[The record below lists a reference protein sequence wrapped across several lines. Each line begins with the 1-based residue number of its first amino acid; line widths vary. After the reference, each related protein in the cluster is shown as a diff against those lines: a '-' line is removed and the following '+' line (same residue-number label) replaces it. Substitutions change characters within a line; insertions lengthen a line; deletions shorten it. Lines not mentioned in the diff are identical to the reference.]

1 MTRLI
6 LAILLVF
13 CTAVLPCPYYMIPLF
28 LLGLLVLWAGYER
41 WRHEG
46 M

>member
-6 LAILLVF
+6 LAILLVGAV
-13 CTAVLPCPYYMIPLF
+13 CVLPCPYYMIALF
-28 LLGLLVLWAGYER
+28 LLGLLVLCER